1 MDELVLY
8 MTKEA
13 IRHVLVLCLLLTS
26 VSGWSQN
33 FHYRDSLWSL
43 YKISKPDTN
52 LVLLYIQLGQQYENN
67 KPDSAIILYEAAL
80 RLSEKLNYVPG
91 IIKYYTNVTY
101 VYNLQGRLDTSLVLN
116 LKSVEVASRFGNP
129 ERIGACL
136 NNVGATYMSMK
147 NYEKAIEYFLK
158 AIDIYEKLNLESRL
172 SPLYAN
178 LTITYQQI
186 GQYDKALT
194 YGEKSLTLARKVN
207 NSSDVITALINLSTA
222 HNSTGQLA
230 KSISVLKEARELAKQ
245 TNHDYAILV
254 SSLNLLD
261 VYLRMT
267 DFQKLKLLGEE
278 ALQLATKLGERESIA
293 IALRSLSFYYFN
305 TNQPEKAEE
314 YASRSLDVA
323 IANDL
328 TEHTAKAYASLAN
341 ISIAKGDFKKNK
353 LYELKSD
360 SIENTLFNKSIAGN
374 IHELEVKYQSEKKA
388 QQIKQLQQEAAIKD
402 LSIRENRL
410 VITFLLVGLVLI
422 LVAIFFGMRYNRQKK
437 LILEKENSLNQ
448 SRILQLEKEKQLS
461 ASEAVLKGQE
471 EERTRLAKDLHDG
484 LGGLLSGVKF
494 SLTNMKSNVV
504 LDAENILV
512 FGRSLDM
519 LDHSISELR
528 RVAHNMMPEV
538 LVKFGLTKALES
550 YCDSLRE
557 SKIFQIDFQSIDMEP
572 RLSSNT
578 EIFLYRIIQ
587 ELLNNVVKH
596 AKANQVLVQLARH
609 GHEVNIIVEDDG
621 VGFDKSILETSKGAG
636 WSNIRSRVEYLK
648 GKLDV
653 QSATGQGTSVHLT
666 IPV

>member
-1 MDELVLY
+1 MI
-8 MTKEA
+8 KEDV
-13 IRHVLVLCLLLTS
+13 RHVFFLCLLLVS

-33 FHYRDSLWSL
+33 FHDRDSLWRL
-43 YKISKPDTN
+43 HKISKPDTN

-67 KPDSAIILYEAAL
+67 KPDSAILLYEAAL
-80 RLSEKLNYVPG
+80 RLSEELNYVPG

-116 LKSVEVASRFGNP
+116 LKSVEIANSYGNP

-147 NYEKAIEYFLK
+147 NHEKAIEYFLK
-158 AIDIYEKLNLESRL
+158 AIDIYDRLKMESRL
-172 SPLYAN
+172 SPLYGN
-178 LTITYQQI
+178 LTTTYQEI

-207 NSSDVITALINLSTA
+207 NSSDVISALINLSTV
-222 HNSTGQLA
+222 HNSTGQLT
-230 KSISVLKEARELAKQ
+230 KSISVLNEARELAKQ

-254 SSLNLLD
+254 SSINLFD
-261 VYLRMT
+261 VYLRMA
-267 DFQKLKLLGEE
+267 DFKKLKPLGEE
-278 ALQLATKLGERESIA
+278 ALQLATKLSDRESIA
-293 IALRSLSFYYFN
+293 IALRSLSYYYFN

-323 IANDL
+323 VANGL
-328 TEHTAKAYASLAN
+328 THQIAKAYSSLAN
-341 ISIAKGDFKKNK
+341 ISILKGDFKKNK
-353 LYELKSD
+353 FYELKSD
-360 SIENTLFNKSIAGN
+360 SIENTLFNKSIARN
-374 IHELEVKYQSEKKA
+374 IQDLEIKYQSEKKA
-388 QQIKQLQQEAAIKD
+388 QQIKQLEQEAAIKD

-410 VITFLLVGLVLI
+410 VITFLLGAMVLI
-422 LVAIFFGMRYNRQKK
+422 VVAIFFWVRYNRQKK
-437 LILEKENSLNQ
+437 LTLEKENSLNQ

-504 LDAENILV
+504 LDAENVLV

-557 SKIFQIDFQSIDMEP
+557 QKIFNIEFQSLDMEP

-596 AKANQVLVQLARH
+596 AKANHVLVQLARH
-609 GHEVNIIVEDDG
+609 GHEVSVIVEDDG
-621 VGFDKSILETSKGAG
+621 VGFDKSIIETSKGAG
-636 WSNIRSRVEYLK
+636 WSNIRSRVDYLK

-653 QSATGQGTSVHLT
+653 QSSTRQGTSVHLT
-666 IPV
+666 FPI